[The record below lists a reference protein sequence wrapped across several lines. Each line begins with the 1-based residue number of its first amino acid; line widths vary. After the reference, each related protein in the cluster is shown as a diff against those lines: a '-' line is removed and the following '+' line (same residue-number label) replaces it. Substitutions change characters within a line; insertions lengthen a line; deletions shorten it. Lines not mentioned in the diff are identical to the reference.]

1 MRTFKLHNAKF
12 TIMTANKQTD
22 MHTHGS
28 CNEVVQSLYGTH
40 YQSHLCLIVTYH
52 ILDHMYGCIL
62 HISSAIYV
70 SFAIWR
76 KLSYFTPQ
84 VER

>member
-76 KLSYFTPQ
+76 KLTPQ